1 MSLKLDITAMEI
13 SKYVPPHGSRKHLQW
28 QAAVALN
35 TQGVCNPIEAIEY
48 PDQVDT
54 VLEYVK
60 IPGTGTDLWPPQP
73 QVYRWSA
80 TCAYLDPLM
89 QWFRNPKNRDAF
101 MHLSHTL

>member
-1 MSLKLDITAMEI
+1 MTLSFQNADTC
-13 SKYVPPHGSRKHLQW
+13 

-60 IPGTGTDLWPPQP
+60 IPGTGTDLWPAEPTA
-73 QVYRWSA
+73 YRWSA
-80 TCAYLDPLM
+80 TCAFLDPLM
-89 QWFRNPKNRDAF
+89 QWFRNPRNRDAF

>member
-1 MSLKLDITAMEI
+1 MEI